1 MSTGSAMPGRGS
13 SAVMLAVDRVML
25 SRRRLQQ
32 ALMPAAH
39 ASGSR
44 ASSARPALL
53 RWLDRLA
60 STPATG
66 ILVGTLQ
73 SWWARHPMR
82 LPLLLIADAAQTL
95 IGPVAKKQPYM
106 LVLGAAAT
114 GALLVLSRPW
124 RWLPRA
130 LLTPALLTP
139 ARLASLLPTL
149 VKQAAAP
156 AAHSA

>member
-1 MSTGSAMPGRGS
+1 MSTGSAMPGHGS

-73 SWWARHPMR
+73 SWWAR
-82 LPLLLIADAAQTL
+82 LLIADAAQTL

-139 ARLASLLPTL
+139 ALLASLLPTL